1 MAMDFETVKFM
12 RRLLGGLCAV
22 IGAAAGYRYY
32 DMLGGAGGL
41 IVGYVVGWNLVDLI
55 KGRAHK

>member
-12 RRLLGGLCAV
+12 RRLFGGLCAV
-22 IGAAAGYRYY
+22 IGAAVGYQYY
-32 DMLGGAGGL
+32 ATLGGAGGV
-41 IVGYVVGWNLVDLI
+41 IIGYAIGWNLVDMF

>member
-12 RRLLGGLCAV
+12 RRLFGVIGAV
-22 IGAAAGYRYY
+22 IGAGAGYRYF
-32 DMLGGAGGL
+32 DLLGGAAGVF
-41 IVGYVVGWNLVDLI
+41 VGYIVGWNFVDLF

>member
-12 RRLLGGLCAV
+12 RRLFGVVCAV
-22 IGAAAGYRYY
+22 IGAGLGYQYY
-32 DMLGGAGGL
+32 AMLGGIGGV
-41 IVGYVVGWNLVDLI
+41 IVGYLVGSNLVDLL

>member
-12 RRLLGGLCAV
+12 RRLFGIVGAV
-22 IGAAAGYRYY
+22 IGAGFGYQYY
-32 DMLGGAGGL
+32 ALLGGAAGAL
-41 IVGYVVGWNLVDLI
+41 VGYIAGWNLVDLF

>member
-12 RRLLGGLCAV
+12 RRLLGVVCAV
-22 IGAAAGYRYY
+22 IGAGLGYQYFEL
-32 DMLGGAGGL
+32 LGGIGGL
-41 IVGYVVGWNLVDLI
+41 IVGYGVGWNLVDLL